1 MAKKTFVLP
10 VLVSLILC
18 LFAAEAQAFG
28 EIRYPDR
35 PLNLR
40 QKRDAD
46 SGWVGLLRAGQKV
59 RIAWVKDGWAAIFEP
74 WMTDGDTA
82 RVAGYANTKYLKK
95 RRGKVEEKP
104 WGEWRRTKTKLNYRS
119 GPERGAKR
127 LGVLDSG
134 VVLRTDFPEDGWV
147 AVFEP
152 KATIRSRMN
161 SFGWV
166 KEDYLATAS
175 RPSTK
180 ATSSQ
185 IATRST
191 SKADQKPVAVSR
203 PDTSEPSSADWGRIL
218 RAPMELNLRRERAG
232 GSKYATTIPKGQAVK
247 VDFLK
252 EGWYAVF
259 SPSAKVRKES
269 RALGY
274 VLRRLIEP
282 EAAGA
287 QPTITSKADSGRKTI
302 VIPRK
307 PTAKVH
313 KAAPKVDKRA
323 HGFRYGVMERAQS
336 TMLGVPVEIVKV
348 YLEVDRL
355 PKAQSMRDFAN
366 TLWKEFRTSGRE
378 LRLEIYLPEMNLDG
392 LSFISARYT
401 YQKEVEF
408 WARKATLYG
417 TRFLD

>member
-1 MAKKTFVLP
+1 MARKAFVFP
-10 VLVSLILC
+10 VLLSVALC

-40 QKRDAD
+40 QKRDAG

-74 WMTDGDTA
+74 WMTDPDTA

-95 RRGKVEEKP
+95 RRGRVEKKP

-127 LGVLDSG
+127 LGVLDTG
-134 VVLRTDFPEDGWV
+134 VVVRTDFPEDGWV

-161 SFGWV
+161 SFGWA
-166 KEDYLATAS
+166 KEDYLAVAS
-175 RPSTK
+175 RPSK
-180 ATSSQ
+180 KVTSSQ
-185 IATRST
+185 PRTTPKTKQKPDAASLAGT
-191 SKADQKPVAVSR
+191 SKA
-203 PDTSEPSSADWGRIL
+203 SSTEWGRIL

-232 GSKYATTIPKGQAVK
+232 GSKYATTIPEGQAVK

-252 EGWYAVF
+252 NGWYAVF
-259 SPSAKVRKES
+259 SPSARVRKES

-282 EAAGA
+282 EAAGS
-287 QPTITSKADSGRKTI
+287 QPTITSKGDSDRKTI

-313 KAAPKVDKRA
+313 KAAPEVNKRA

-336 TMLGVPVEIVKV
+336 TMLGIPVEIVKV
-348 YLEVDRL
+348 YLDVERL
-355 PKAQSMRDFAN
+355 PKAQSMRDFAR

-401 YQKEVEF
+401 YQEEVEF